1 MLLFV
6 IYLWLLWWAVA
17 FFPVKWV
24 SVKKLPAIAMTIAP
38 FIFYNP
44 DRYFLYNKERLI
56 KHEMRH
62 IQQQRMLSPAIMLIL
77 YLAFSIILFVFYL
90 AKYHSLKYAFMKC
103 YRENPFEVDARKYE
117 RPI

>member
-17 FFPVKWV
+17 FFTPKWV

-38 FIFYNP
+38 FILYNP

-77 YLAFSIILFVFYL
+77 YLVFSIILFVFYL
-90 AKYHSLKYAFMKC
+90 AKYHSLSYAFMKC
-103 YRENPFEVDARKYE
+103 YCENPFEVDARKHE
-117 RPI
+117 